1 MRRSED
7 NTHQPSAWSSYW
19 AKWRGRGHGAPPRV
33 SWAEVFWSGLG
44 GTLGLVAVGLC
55 ALAFTGWDR
64 ILIIGSIGA
73 SAVLVFGAIRSPLAQ
88 PRNLVGG
95 HALSALIGVSA
106 HNLLVHEASNAPFWL
121 QFGIGAQPFIATLLA
136 PALAVGLAIAAM
148 HATRTLHPPG
158 GATALVAVI
167 GSAKIHAMGYWFV
180 FFPGLLAP
188 LVLLLVALIFNNLI
202 PKRAYPEFW
211 W

>member
-1 MRRSED
+1 MSRPSSD
-7 NTHQPSAWSSYW
+7 PAQPTGWSGYW
-19 AKWRGRGHGAPPRV
+19 RKWRGRGHGSPPRV

-44 GTLGLVAVGLC
+44 GVLGLVAVGVC
-55 ALAFTGWDR
+55 ALAFTGLDR

-73 SAVLVFGAIRSPLAQ
+73 SAVLLFGAIRSPLAQ

-95 HALSALIGVSA
+95 HALSALIGVTL
-106 HNLLVHEASNAPFWL
+106 HLLLVREVVDPGVLS
-121 QFGIGAQPFIATLLA
+121 GIQPFITSVFA

-167 GSAKIHAMGYWFV
+167 GSQQIHAMGYWFV
-180 FFPGLLAP
+180 LFPGILAP
-188 LVLLLVALIFNNLI
+188 LILLLIALIFNNLV
-202 PKRAYPEFW
+202 PKRVYPEFW

>member
-1 MRRSED
+1 MSRESG
-7 NTHQPSAWSSYW
+7 QSAPTSGWVAYW
-19 AKWRGRGHGAPPRV
+19 RKWRGRGHGSPPRV
-33 SWAEVFWSGLG
+33 SWVEVFWSGLG
-44 GTLGLVAVGLC
+44 GVFGLMAVGAF
-55 ALAFTGWDR
+55 ALAFTGVDR

-73 SAVLVFGAIRSPLAQ
+73 SAVLLFGAIRSPLAQ

-95 HALSALIGVSA
+95 HALSALIGVTV
-106 HNLLVHEASNAPFWL
+106 HLLLVREAAAPGVFL
-121 QFGIGAQPFIATLLA
+121 AIEPFIISIAT
-136 PALAVGLAIAAM
+136 PALAVGLSIAVM

-180 FFPGLLAP
+180 LFPGILAP
-188 LVLLLVALIFNNLI
+188 LILLLIALVFNNLV